1 MLWGEVEGP
10 KENVLGLTAQE
21 REALSATSRQLAVE
35 GPKFHQPTQG
45 GPRVKAEEVQQ
56 GDPLVINTIQLLAH
70 KRALDRLLDMVE
82 TYKTAISSGEL
93 ERMPPLAPPPHMPE
107 VVSFNRS
114 DPDDYYARTSKA
126 ATHVREVGEIKARSG
141 LRRAVVQLTAHAG
154 FVTAQGSA
162 VALLTD
168 SVEAYLVNFCN
179 KLRSALDHQLE
190 LAPSDKVGWTDALE
204 KVAVEMGLS
213 SSSVGE
219 KYKLGILS
227 VGDYYEEKVVGGQS
241 RAVAQCKEREARYA
255 AELPGEAGSWENQ
268 DEIPEMHFPSSDEG
282 AGLEGDHATPTLDV
296 GMQMLQSLEA
306 SGDLDTPLSVAESE
320 ALSGYSATPSP
331 QVLTPGRAHTPH
343 SPVEGRAKKRRR
355 SGGKFL

>member
-1 MLWGEVEGP
+1 M
-10 KENVLGLTAQE
+10 
-21 REALSATSRQLAVE
+21 S
-35 GPKFHQPTQG
+35 
-45 GPRVKAEEVQQ
+45 
-56 GDPLVINTIQLLAH
+56 
-70 KRALDRLLDMVE
+70 
-82 TYKTAISSGEL
+82 
-93 ERMPPLAPPPHMPE
+93 
-107 VVSFNRS
+107 NRS
-114 DPDDYYARTSKA
+114 DPDDYYARTFKA
-126 ATHVREVGEIKARSG
+126 AAHVREVGETKARSG

-162 VALLTD
+162 VELLTD
-168 SVEAYLVNFCN
+168 SAEAYLVDFCN

-204 KVAVEMGLS
+204 KVAVEVGLS
-213 SSSVGE
+213 SSSVACE

-241 RAVAQCKEREARYA
+241 RAVAQCKEREARYV
-255 AELPGEAGSWENQ
+255 AELPGEAGGSWENQ

>member
-1 MLWGEVEGP
+1 MLWGEIEGP

-21 REALSATSRQLAVE
+21 RESLTATSRPLAVE

-45 GPRVKAEEVQQ
+45 GLKVKSEEHF
-56 GDPLVINTIQLLAH
+56 GGPLVINTIQLLAH
-70 KRALDRLLDMVE
+70 KRALDRLLDMVD
-82 TYKTAISSGEL
+82 TYKTAVSSGEL
-93 ERMPPLAPPPHMPE
+93 ERMPPLAPPPPMPE
-107 VVSFNRS
+107 VVPFHRS
-114 DPDDYYARTSKA
+114 NSDDYYARKPKPSSHLK
-126 ATHVREVGEIKARSG
+126 EIGEARARSG
-141 LRRAVVQLTAHAG
+141 LRRAVVQLAAHAG

-168 SVEAYLVNFCN
+168 SVEAFLVNFCS
-179 KLRSALDHQLE
+179 KLRLALDHQLE
-190 LAPSDKVGWTDALE
+190 LAPNDQIGWADVLE
-204 KVAVEMGLS
+204 RVSVELGLS

-219 KYKLGILS
+219 KYKFGILS
-227 VGDYYEEKVVGGQS
+227 VADYYEEKIVEGQA
-241 RAVAQCKEREARYA
+241 RAVAQCREREARYA
-255 AELPGEAGSWENQ
+255 AEIPGESGSWENQ

-331 QVLTPGRAHTPH
+331 QVLTPGRAQTPH

>member
-1 MLWGEVEGP
+1 MKSEEH
-10 KENVLGLTAQE
+10 LG
-21 REALSATSRQLAVE
+21 
-35 GPKFHQPTQG
+35 G
-45 GPRVKAEEVQQ
+45 
-56 GDPLVINTIQLLAH
+56 PLVINTIQLLAH
-70 KRALDRLLDMVE
+70 KRALDRLLDMVD
-82 TYKTAISSGEL
+82 TYKTAVSSGEL
-93 ERMPPLAPPPHMPE
+93 ERMPPLAPPPPMPE
-107 VVSFNRS
+107 VVPFHRSLKSFIGNIKPFWKCIVVVHLLLTRS
-114 DPDDYYARTSKA
+114 NSDDYYARKPKPSSHLK
-126 ATHVREVGEIKARSG
+126 EIGEARARSG
-141 LRRAVVQLTAHAG
+141 LRRAVVQLAAHAG

-168 SVEAYLVNFCN
+168 SVEAFLVNFCSQ
-179 KLRSALDHQLE
+179 LRLALDHQLE
-190 LAPSDKVGWTDALE
+190 LAPNDQIGWADVLE
-204 KVAVEMGLS
+204 RVSVELGLS

-219 KYKLGILS
+219 KYKFGILS
-227 VGDYYEEKVVGGQS
+227 VADYYEEKVVEGQA
-241 RAVAQCKEREARYA
+241 RAVAQCREREARYA
-255 AELPGEAGSWENQ
+255 AEIPGESGSWENQ

-331 QVLTPGRAHTPH
+331 QVLTPGRAQTPH